1 MCAFHRASVVYSTRS
16 DKMPSVDMDSSEEEE
31 IARKALTKNKMS
43 PADPSASCSLCRAG
57 ITDQHLHKLG
67 PLSMATD
74 GLDSITLAKMRKEE
88 MVRQEL
94 CHNQDICHYRSA
106 NAVLH

>member
-1 MCAFHRASVVYSTRS
+1 
-16 DKMPSVDMDSSEEEE
+16 MPSIDVDSSEEEE
-31 IARKALTKNKMS
+31 IARKASMKNKMS

-74 GLDSITLAKMRKEE
+74 GLDAHMLAKIRMDE
-88 MVRQEL
+88 MVRLEL
-94 CHNQDICHYRSA
+94 FHDHNVCNYRSV
-106 NAVLH
+106 NVVLY